1 MPNGDWNEI
10 DARRLDFG
18 RAFGKCVQEKSLDNN
33 PLYRSLQPHHTTGTY
48 QHVLTRLV
56 PLEGQV
62 RLGKGIRRIGLQHL
76 DPTMRMVQAGD
87 QCQEEIE
94 FSEKDYRDY
103 EHKDGD
109 IVYCDP
115 PYKGTEKYSGYEFD
129 HDAFYEWAR
138 TRDYPVYFS
147 EYSAPDDFV
156 AIWEKEMV
164 KQFGSTPKSG
174 TKNKIKDKLFLHRRF
189 A

>member
-1 MPNGDWNEI
+1 MPNGDWAEI

-18 RAFGKCVQEKSLDNN
+18 RAFGKCVQEKSLDSN

-56 PLEGQV
+56 PLEGQINAQV
-62 RLGKGIRRIGLQHL
+62 EY
-76 DPTMRMVQAGD
+76 TS
-87 QCQEEIE
+87 C
-94 FSEKDYRDY
+94 DYTRY

-115 PYKGTEKYSGYEFD
+115 PYKGTEKYSGYDFD
-129 HDAFYEWAR
+129 HDAFYEWVR

-164 KQFGSTPKSG
+164 KQFGSTPKRG
-174 TKNKIKDKLFLHRRF
+174 TKNKVKDKLFLHRRF